1 MLEDELANKPA
12 TPQPGTELF
21 SASEEQSLDTL
32 MQSLDM
38 SDEEEANEANEGKD
52 PMDPMDPMDLE
63 QLAATMDSSEDEADH
78 EAGHDFNSEFGVWRV

>member
-12 TPQPGTELF
+12 TPQQGAELF

-38 SDEEEANEANEGKD
+38 SDEEAEAEGE
-52 PMDPMDPMDLE
+52 PVEPVEPVDLE
-63 QLAATMDSSEDEADH
+63 QLAATMDSSEDET
-78 EAGHDFNSEFGVWRV
+78 GHDFNSEFGVWRV

>member
-38 SDEEEANEANEGKD
+38 SDEEEEAKD
-52 PMDPMDPMDLE
+52 PTDPVDLE
-63 QLAATMDSSEDEADH
+63 QLAATMDSSEDSSEDEAGH
-78 EAGHDFNSEFGVWRV
+78 EAGHDFSSEFGVWRV